1 MSAPESQHKPQAK
14 PTTRVTA
21 SETEELKVVQHSQL
35 FYWWPVWAAGFIMFL
50 ISYIGGELM
59 VVVPKGPK
67 GKETEI
73 ERTADGYKV
82 EVKHG
87 TPPGQIAGLN
97 PNSTMT
103 IDDSRSPFHV
113 HVSPIKGLG
122 VIFAAVLILVI
133 LVTNVPLRGMWS
145 VVVIITGVLLVVI
158 ISLMPGWWEAILS
171 TLTWLD
177 IRINAAGYLVI
188 STALFII
195 WAVTFFLFD
204 RQIYIIFTPGQMKV
218 REQIGGGETVYDTAG
233 MTSQH
238 LQDDFFRHRILGLG
252 SGDLTVRTAGAHSHE
267 FRWSNV
273 LFVRRK
279 LQQIEDMQRE
289 KPVVAGG

>member
-14 PTTRVTA
+14 PTTRA
-21 SETEELKVVQHSQL
+21 SASDSEELKVVQHSQL
-35 FYWWPVWAAGFIMFL
+35 FYWWPVWAAGFILFL
-50 ISYIGGELM
+50 VSLTSGEHMAL
-59 VVVPKGPK
+59 VPKGTK
-67 GKETEI
+67 I
-73 ERTADGYKV
+73 ARTADGYALQ
-82 EVKHG
+82 VKDDK
-87 TPPGQIAGLN
+87 PPEKIKDLK
-97 PNSTMT
+97 PSDDP
-103 IDDSRSPFHV
+103 IDISDSRSPFKV
-113 HVSPIKGLG
+113 HVSSIKYLG
-122 VIFAAVLILVI
+122 VLFAAVLILVI
-133 LVTNVPLRGMWS
+133 LITNVPLRGLWS
-145 VVVIITGVLLVVI
+145 VVVIVTVVLLLVI
-158 ISLMPGWWEAILS
+158 ITIMGWWESIFQAIF
-171 TLTWLD
+171 WLD

-195 WAVTFFLFD
+195 WAVTFFWFD

-218 REQIGGGETVYDTAG
+218 REAIGGGETVYDTAG

-252 SGDLTVRTAGAHSHE
+252 SGDLVVRTAGAHSHE

-289 KPVVAGG
+289 RPVVAGG